1 MIKNLT
7 CSGLLFFAAAVAG
20 AQGLVG
26 ISISGNTLSA
36 GIELPGGI
44 EADLEISFEQVVGL
58 TATNLGASAELVD
71 PLDLDLV
78 SRLPDPNLVSLAGGF
93 PVKISIE
100 PPATGGLSFSGIAS
114 IDLHTHNL
122 NFTADCPFRLFAAET
137 GAPFRD
143 ITASMGM
150 GSYRTHG
157 TKGGFSEFL
166 IVADLRPVASVIDD
180 KFQRIQGT
188 LDTHGWRIEAEVLAQ
203 LQEQLDLAAA
213 AWYGAGDPVAAIREI
228 EQFAA
233 MVECAG
239 DESVPSVWRASGDLV
254 NVAGQLR
261 AAAGTLRFSLN
272 LRANA
277 GP

>member
-7 CSGLLFFAAAVAG
+7 CNGLLFFFAAVAG

-26 ISISGNTLSA
+26 ASISGNTFSA

-44 EADLEISFEQVVGL
+44 EADLKISFEQVVGL
-58 TATNLGASAELVD
+58 TASNLGASAELVD
-71 PLDLDLV
+71 PLDPDLLA
-78 SRLPDPNLVSLAGGF
+78 RLPEPNLVSLAGGF
-93 PVKISIE
+93 PVKVSIE
-100 PPATGGLSFSGIAS
+100 PPASGALSFSGIAS
-114 IDLHTHNL
+114 IEIHTHNL
-122 NFTADCPFRLFAAET
+122 TYGVDCPFRLFAAEA

-143 ITASMGM
+143 ITAAMSM

-166 IVADLRPVASVIDD
+166 IVADLRPLAAVIDG
-180 KFQRIQGT
+180 KFQRVQAV

-213 AWYGAGDPVAAIREI
+213 AWYGAGNPVAAIREI

-233 MVECAG
+233 MAECAG